1 MRHAFASRWT
11 LVTSGF
17 ALSRLARNAHHTAV
31 SAPGAL
37 ARLVAPSKSHSQ
49 SAPPHLAVSPPLPL
63 PPPPPPVRPP
73 CRAPWPTTPTWA
85 GPTSPPKTP
94 RPPPAARRPSSST
107 PAVAVPSRPT
117 SPPKALPAPPY
128 PPSIG
133 VPPTNRSGPS
143 SSSSAG
149 TRSHGHGHARRGSVM
164 DLAAE
169 MVGGQAGVEQLEKAR
184 KVSDKIED
192 RLDQLARPIRPW
204 LPGIGRFLI
213 VVTFLEDA
221 LRILTQL
228 SGAFPSLP
236 LVHPMS
242 RADSSVGDAQTRTT
256 TSRCA
261 LLPRDPSC
269 ASSADPPF
277 LVPCRAE
284 APRLPLG
291 SLAHVPLDQRP
302 RAAPLL
308 ASCTLDRPR

>member
-1 MRHAFASRWT
+1 MDPRHLWLRSVTTRSQRSPHSCICT
-11 LVTSGF
+11 RSTRTSGSSEQI
-17 ALSRLARNAHHTAV
+17 ALPERPPSPRRLSPSPSPSPPTSGSPSLPCTMAYYSNVGGSNLPSQDASSPSRRASTFQQHARRG
-31 SAPGAL
+31 SAI
-37 ARLVAPSKSHSQ
+37 PSYLSSEG
-49 SAPPHLAVSPPLPL
+49 APPP
-63 PPPPPPVRPP
+63 
-73 CRAPWPTTPTWA
+73 
-85 GPTSPPKTP
+85 
-94 RPPPAARRPSSST
+94 
-107 PAVAVPSRPT
+107 
-117 SPPKALPAPPY
+117 PPY